1 MYSASCV
8 ENKDGHVTLHHSNS
22 IAEPYTYSE
31 ATVCYNSVYYI
42 QLSQIMLYLFA
53 DAKREQRNI
62 TNLHSRL
69 RVCRSKKSFLNIK
82 CIHDIMVAR
91 QQEVLI

>member
-31 ATVCYNSVYYI
+31 ATVRYNSVYY
-42 QLSQIMLYLFA
+42 Y
-53 DAKREQRNI
+53 
-62 TNLHSRL
+62 TN
-69 RVCRSKKSFLNIK
+69 
-82 CIHDIMVAR
+82 
-91 QQEVLI
+91 